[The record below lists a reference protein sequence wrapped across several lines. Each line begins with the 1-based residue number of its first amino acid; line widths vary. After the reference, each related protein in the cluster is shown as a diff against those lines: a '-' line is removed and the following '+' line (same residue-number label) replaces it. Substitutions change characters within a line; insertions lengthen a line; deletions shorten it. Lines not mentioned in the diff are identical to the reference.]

1 MRTMTVQGSAM
12 DRPAVPSAPR
22 HWSLVGLVVAAVA
35 TAVGYTLVNGIDLAG
50 LLPVLAFTSVG
61 ALIVDRR
68 PAERVGWVC
77 LGIGVVS
84 GFGLIFRSIAIVID
98 RQPGQLPLTGATI
111 AVLANLLTTLAILVS
126 GPLLIS
132 RFPHRAAAARQRRLE
147 DALLVFITFVAMAD
161 ALRPGALAFGWIEPI
176 ANPFGVAWMPT
187 ATDEVFGWAFLS
199 YAAAYL
205 VATFGLA
212 VRYRR
217 GGSVVRAQVRWF
229 AASIAVSLGL
239 LILLFATTG
248 DQAIND
254 IVWVAWVASLV
265 LPPIAI
271 AIAILRYRLYDID
284 RIVSNTIGYG
294 LVTLILFAVFAT
306 ANILLVSNVS
316 PLVEDESIAVAAS
329 TLLVAILFDPL
340 RKRVQG
346 TVDRRFH
353 RAHYDAQRT
362 VAEFADRLRNELDLP
377 TLTLELAAVADS
389 AVMPT
394 TTSLWLRGGPR

>member
-1 MRTMTVQGSAM
+1 
-12 DRPAVPSAPR
+12 
-22 HWSLVGLVVAAVA
+22 
-35 TAVGYTLVNGIDLAG
+35 
-50 LLPVLAFTSVG
+50 
-61 ALIVDRR
+61 
-68 PAERVGWVC
+68 
-77 LGIGVVS
+77 
-84 GFGLIFRSIAIVID
+84 
-98 RQPGQLPLTGATI
+98 
-111 AVLANLLTTLAILVS
+111 
-126 GPLLIS
+126 
-132 RFPHRAAAARQRRLE
+132 
-147 DALLVFITFVAMAD
+147 
-161 ALRPGALAFGWIEPI
+161 
-176 ANPFGVAWMPT
+176 
-187 ATDEVFGWAFLS
+187 
-199 YAAAYL
+199 
-205 VATFGLA
+205 
-212 VRYRR
+212 
-217 GGSVVRAQVRWF
+217 
-229 AASIAVSLGL
+229 
-239 LILLFATTG
+239 
-248 DQAIND
+248 
-254 IVWVAWVASLV
+254 V

-329 TLLVAILFDPL
+329 TLLVAVLFDPL
-340 RKRVQG
+340 RKHVQG